1 MVVFFA
7 GEMLPKSIAKKYAER
22 LAMRTARS
30 LRFFMVL
37 FKPLSA
43 LLTAFGN
50 AVARRVQ
57 SEPAVTVTE
66 DELADIRT

>member
-1 MVVFFA
+1 
-7 GEMLPKSIAKKYAER
+7 
-22 LAMRTARS
+22 
-30 LRFFMVL
+30 MVL

-66 DELADIRT
+66 DELADIIENMTDDGELTAERGELMSSALSLPTCR

>member
-1 MVVFFA
+1 MCIRD
-7 GEMLPKSIAKKYAER
+7 S
-22 LAMRTARS
+22 
-30 LRFFMVL
+30 

-66 DELADIRT
+66 DELADIIENMTDAGELTAERGELMSSARCV